1 MYTGADTTQC
11 IVHSCIL
18 KPPMPVH
25 KPSISPALV
34 AQESAQRLPRWALLL
49 LCCVYAAAGFIGR
62 QPWRGDDL
70 TSLGYM
76 LEMAQTAN
84 WKQPGLLGNT
94 AHFYALLPY
103 WLGAWAI
110 RLCPSWLAPHQA
122 VQLLFMGIVLLG
134 FACAWYGMYYL
145 ARARAAQPV
154 MFAFGGHAKP
164 SDYARALADGG
175 LLALLACLGLAEQLH
190 TTTPVVV
197 QFTCASMVFFA
208 LAAMPFHTK
217 RAIGTGALGILGL
230 VLSGAA
236 TTAILLSVL
245 GLLVHAVDSR
255 IDWLADSAGYERTS
269 AELRAQNVRYAYGLI
284 GITLWI
290 LLAVAVAV
298 YFKAWRWRIQPLPTG
313 WVGWRDNIRLQLWF
327 FWPAWP
333 FALWTLW
340 RWRQQWRSILPA
352 RHIALPLGMVLI
364 GCISSVLMGKN
375 QAMLLMVLPT
385 SAVLAAFALPTFK
398 RSASAFI
405 DWFSVL
411 SFSLLIFVVW
421 ASWLLAVSGNIA
433 IVQRLHTRLE
443 GYQPHINWL
452 HVAVALAVTTA
463 WLALVRWRTSRLRL
477 AMWKSMI
484 LPAGG
489 VVMGWVLLSTLW
501 LPAFNHIRSYQRAN
515 NELAAIPTLTK
526 ASCIAQY
533 GLEDDQIAALRYYN
547 QLPLQPAQRRGKPTV
562 CDWLLVH
569 IRQQKVLGHV
579 LDTTAWQ
586 QVGKLPHAGSS
597 SRDILVFNKRN

>member
-1 MYTGADTTQC
+1 MSVQK
-11 IVHSCIL
+11 S
-18 KPPMPVH
+18 
-25 KPSISPALV
+25 SISPALV
-34 AQESAQRLPRWALLL
+34 AQENVQRLPRWALLL
-49 LCCVYAAAGFIGR
+49 LCCVYASAGFIGR

-76 LEMAQTAN
+76 LEMAQTGN
-84 WKQPGLLGNT
+84 WMQPGMLDKA
-94 AHFYALLPY
+94 AHFYALAPY

-110 RLCPSWLAPHQA
+110 RLCPAWLMPHQA
-122 VQLLFMGIVLLG
+122 VQLLFIGIVLLG
-134 FACAWYGMYYL
+134 FICAWYGMYYL

-154 MFAFGGHAKP
+154 MFAFGGHAQP

-190 TTTPVVV
+190 TTTPAVV
-197 QFTCASMVFFA
+197 QFSAACMVFFA
-208 LAAMPFHTK
+208 LASIPFHTK
-217 RAIGTGALGILGL
+217 RAIAVGALGIFSL

-236 TTAILLSVL
+236 TTAILFGAL

-255 IDWLADSAGYERTS
+255 TDWLEDSAGYESTKK
-269 AELRAQNVRYAYGLI
+269 EIRAQNIRYAYGLM
-284 GITLWI
+284 GIATW
-290 LLAVAVAV
+290 LLIAIAAAL

-313 WVGWRDNIRLQLWF
+313 WVGWRDNMRLQLWF
-327 FWPAWP
+327 FWPVWP

-352 RHIALPLGMVLI
+352 RHIVLPLGMVLI
-364 GCISSVLMGKN
+364 GSIGSFLMGKN

-398 RSASAFI
+398 RSVAAFI

-411 SFSLLIFVVW
+411 SFSLLILVVW
-421 ASWLLAVSGNIA
+421 VSWLLAVSGNLA
-433 IVQRLHTRLE
+433 IVQRLHARLA

-452 HVAVALAVTTA
+452 HVAVALAATMA

-477 AMWKSMI
+477 SIWKSMI

-489 VVMGWVLLSTLW
+489 VIMGWVLLSTLW
-501 LPAFNHIRSYQRAN
+501 LPAFNYIRGYQRAN
-515 NELAAIPTLTK
+515 IELAAISDLTN
-526 ASCIAQY
+526 AACVAHY

-547 QLPLQPAQRRGKPTV
+547 QLPVQPLKRSGKKAA

-569 IRQQKVLGHV
+569 TRQQKVLVHV
-579 LDTTAWQ
+579 LNIAAWQ
-586 QVGKLPHAGSS
+586 QVGKVPQTGNFGH
-597 SRDILVFNKRN
+597 DILVFKKHRD